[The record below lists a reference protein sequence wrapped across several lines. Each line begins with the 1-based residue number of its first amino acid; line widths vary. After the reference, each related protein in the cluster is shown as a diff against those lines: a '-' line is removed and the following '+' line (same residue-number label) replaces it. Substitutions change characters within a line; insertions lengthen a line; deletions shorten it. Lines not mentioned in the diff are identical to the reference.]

1 MNGTSLRPRLD
12 RTLAVL
18 VVNTSSR
25 NGARAL
31 EAARAGLARAG
42 LSRCEE
48 VIVHR
53 GDDVGAAMARALAY
67 RPGLL
72 VVGGGDGTVACAAGR
87 VAHTQVVLGV
97 LPTGTANDFARTL
110 GIPSDIGDAVETL
123 VSGHVVDVD
132 LGRVNDHAFVNVAS
146 IGLSVAVTRRLRPAL
161 KKRLGALAYPLATLQ
176 AYRHHEPFTCR
187 FEFPDGDHAPLVVDD
202 LLQVAVGN
210 GVHYGG
216 GNTVAP
222 RASID
227 DHLLDVHAIRNGRLR
242 DHVSIARLLKD
253 GSFVEHERVLHLTTR
268 RIRVVTDEPALVNAD
283 GELSATTPAT
293 FEVQRNAVHLLVP
306 RSSTSAVWDGHAEVV
321 SPG

>member
-1 MNGTSLRPRLD
+1 MKGTPLTRSLDPAR
-12 RTLAVL
+12 AVL

-25 NGARAL
+25 SGAQAL
-31 EAARAGLARAG
+31 DAARAGLARAG
-42 LSRCEE
+42 LLDVRE
-48 VIVHR
+48 VIVRR
-53 GDDVGAAMARALAY
+53 GDDVGAAMEMALTHD
-67 RPGLL
+67 PEVL

-87 VAHTQVVLGV
+87 IAQSQVVLGV

-110 GIPSDIGDAVETL
+110 GIPSDVQAAVETL
-123 VSGHVVDVD
+123 ISGQVVDVD
-132 LGRVNDHAFVNVAS
+132 LGRVNDHAFLNVAS
-146 IGLSVAVTRRLRPAL
+146 LGLSVGVTQHLRPAL
-161 KKRLGALAYPLATLQ
+161 KKRLGALAYPVATLQ
-176 AYRHHEPFTCR
+176 AYRHHKPFTCR
-187 FEFPDGDHAPLVVDD
+187 FEFPDGDHASLEVDD

-227 DHLLDVHAIRNGRLR
+227 DHLLDVYAIRQGRLR

-268 RIRVVTDEPALVNAD
+268 CVQVLTEEPALVNAD

-293 FEVQRNAVHLLVP
+293 FAVQRNALHLIVP
-306 RSSTSAVWDGHAEVV
+306 RSSSGAVWDG
-321 SPG
+321 